1 VLNSVAAVVGVK
13 QITAR
18 HSLLGNSQGSDEGKN
33 EGWDTGIREWESW
46 GERGRVGCAGD
57 GDLSVEV
64 VRSWLIL

>member
-1 VLNSVAAVVGVK
+1 MRGRMKEMVKGGGVGMW
-13 QITAR
+13 
-18 HSLLGNSQGSDEGKN
+18 DEGWR
-33 EGWDTGIREWESW
+33 GWDTGIREWESW